1 VFRFVV
7 FADSRTGGTHLVS
20 SLKSHPQIACVS
32 EPFPHNK
39 LDTHEAQVEWSNFFY
54 ADREQSGMPTVGFR
68 LKVKQLA
75 DPEAFAAYL
84 EDREILPLRLTR
96 RNVVKQAVS
105 RLRAM
110 ALFRESGDYNV
121 KAEKKPL
128 GATRIEAQA
137 LFNQVDELLELKRRE
152 SEFFERLAH
161 PGKDELVYEDML
173 ADEQAFFSDLY
184 TRLNANPD
192 HAPSS
197 NVKKNTSNSLEQSIL
212 NFEELLEALRGT
224 PYEAMLT
231 ES

>member
-1 VFRFVV
+1 MFKFVV

-39 LDTHEAQVEWSNFFY
+39 LDTHEAQVKWSNFFF
-54 ADREQSGMPTVGFR
+54 ADREQKGMPTGGFR

-75 DPEAFAAYL
+75 DPAAFAAYL
-84 EDREILPLRLTR
+84 GERDILPLRLTR

-105 RLRAM
+105 RLRAI
-110 ALFRESGDYNV
+110 ALFHESGDYNV

-137 LFNQVDELLELKRRE
+137 LLNQINELLELKQRE
-152 SEFFERLAH
+152 TDFFELLTH
-161 PGKDELVYEDML
+161 PEKAELIYEDML
-173 ADEQAFFSDLY
+173 ADQRAFFSSLY
-184 TRLNANPD
+184 SRLQTTAD
-192 HAPSS
+192 HVPKS
-197 NVKKNTSNSLEQSIL
+197 NVKKNTSNSLEKSIL
-212 NFEELLEALRGT
+212 NFDELLDALKGT
-224 PYEAMLT
+224 PFEAMLT